1 MLARL
6 SSRFN
11 WLGMTQD
18 CERWVAAC
26 MECRSRKSVQD
37 HRAGF
42 PAVVPRAVQPGD
54 FVGMDLVG
62 PFTKSPSGNTY
73 LLTMHCHFSRFPA
86 AIQRYFCA
94 ESNRWFLL
102 WVDTRI
108 WLTSSDSARPWKQ
121 FHLKNVQASGR
132 PAGH

>member
-1 MLARL
+1 MITPAAPILEHGKCWL
-6 SSRFN
+6 FLFSRFY

-37 HRAGF
+37 HRAGL
-42 PAVVPRAVQPGD
+42 PGVVPRAVQPGD

-62 PFTKSPSGNTY
+62 PFTKSPQGNTY

-86 AIQRYFCA
+86 AIPLKDASAQSLIDGFYYG
-94 ESNRWFLL
+94 WILP
-102 WVDTRI
+102 V
-108 WLTSSDSARPWKQ
+108 WLAPGYPKRPWK
-121 FHLKNVQASGR
+121 
-132 PAGH
+132 